1 MQADLDL
8 KPPFERE
15 PDGPGRE
22 HQAVRD
28 RLGGGVQIRCPRCG
42 WRPRQHDRWM
52 CEPSCRMLWNTFDTA
67 GKCPRCHK
75 QWEVTQCLAC
85 HCYSPHLDWYEL
97 GDKA

>member
-1 MQADLDL
+1 
-8 KPPFERE
+8 
-15 PDGPGRE
+15 
-22 HQAVRD
+22 
-28 RLGGGVQIRCPRCG
+28 
-42 WRPRQHDRWM
+42 
-52 CEPSCRMLWNTFDTA
+52 MLWNTFDTA